1 MIRQWPSTTLPLT
14 DPQWQQWLQEVYATG
29 NVLKWIDPTNP
40 QFGRM
45 EPPPTARRCPGLIA
59 YANGVEWDPGSGE
72 GYYRWT
78 GAAWKYVG

>member
-14 DPQWQQWLQEVYATG
+14 DPQWQQWLQELAATG

-40 QFGRM
+40 QFGKM
-45 EPPPTARRCPGLIA
+45 EPPRTRGLLA
-59 YANGVEWDPGSGE
+59 YADGANWNPGNGE

-78 GAAWKYVG
+78 GAAWKYLG